1 MANSNQQ
8 KQSSFV
14 FRISSIKSIYQLGSA
29 LKHNNREIQA
39 EHGAFGHIDP
49 KLMKANYSLL
59 EKHSSSHTLSLVK
72 KSISTFQTNVG
83 RRIRSDAVLALE
95 VLFSLPIHRLDI
107 DQKSYFEECL
117 KWGSRVFQPA
127 EIISAEVH
135 LDEAHPHMHLI
146 FFCVTAT
153 QLVGNGLRGNKQKY
167 AARQNDFHT
176 SVAQKFGLSIPTTKM
191 NKADRLRLG
200 ERITSHFEKT
210 NDPATKSPCY
220 PIVKA
225 LIIENPIEFAEIYG
239 ISISSTPKKMKT
251 MAQIFTSKGKGP
263 KWEKDDEHLPV

>member
-1 MANSNQQ
+1 MAISIKQNQ
-8 KQSSFV
+8 STFV

-29 LKHNNREIQA
+29 LKHNKREIQA
-39 EHGAFGHIDP
+39 ELGVLGNINP
-49 KLMKANYSLL
+49 KLIKENYSLL
-59 EKHSSSHTLSLVK
+59 EKHCSNHTLSVVK
-72 KSISTFQTNVG
+72 NSINTYQTNVG
-83 RRIRSDAVLALE
+83 RRIRSDAVLAIE
-95 VLFSLPIHRLDI
+95 VMFSLPIHRLDI

-135 LDEAHPHMHLI
+135 LDESNPHMHLI

-153 QLVGNGLRGNKQKY
+153 QLVGNRLRGNKQKY
-167 AARQNDFHT
+167 ADRQNDFYAN
-176 SVAQKFGLSIPTTKM
+176 VAQKYGLTMPITRI

-200 ERITSHFEKT
+200 KKITSHFEKS
-210 NDPATKSPCY
+210 NDPVIKSACY

-225 LIIENPIEFAEIYG
+225 LIVEDPIQFAEMYG
-239 ISISSTPKKMKT
+239 ISISIKPKKMKT

-263 KWEKDDEHLPV
+263 RFEKDDDHLPV